1 MRLPVPNLYIYCN
14 FLSFSCPVDLIR
26 IFQAA
31 QDYTMVFV
39 TVEITLDLVGTAQH
53 FPLFL
58 CLSRGISTASFLSS
72 SGMTPPSSSTT
83 LSQPIIISDTPSP
96 AVSIIT
102 IHSDTDT
109 EDERKFHPA
118 RWGQDTPLY
127 SFSVLFFLWAGNA
140 KGPIYFILYM
150 LDTTVPVQYFWFK
163 IYPTSWNYTTL
174 PWLLEDQKETE
185 LVYSFRLNY
194 FWYTVLIS
202 LRNNTVSL
210 FTQRW
215 SEPAY

>member
-1 MRLPVPNLYIYCN
+1 
-14 FLSFSCPVDLIR
+14 
-26 IFQAA
+26 
-31 QDYTMVFV
+31 MVFI

-53 FPLFL
+53 LPLFL

-127 SFSVLFFLWAGNA
+127 SLSVCFFMS
-140 KGPIYFILYM
+140 PIYFILYV
-150 LDTTVPVQYFWFK
+150 LDTPVPVQYFWFK
-163 IYPTSWNYTTL
+163 NYPTSWNYTSL

-185 LVYSFRLNY
+185 LVYSFRLN
-194 FWYTVLIS
+194 LIYLS
-202 LRNNTVSL
+202 H
-210 FTQRW
+210 FP
-215 SEPAY
+215 EK